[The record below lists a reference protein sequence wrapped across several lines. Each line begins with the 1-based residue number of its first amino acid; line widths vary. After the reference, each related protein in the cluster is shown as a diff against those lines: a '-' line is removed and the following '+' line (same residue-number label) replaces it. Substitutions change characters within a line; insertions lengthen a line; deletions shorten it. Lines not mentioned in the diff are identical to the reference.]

1 MNLYIQ
7 VSNARTR
14 NRNST
19 SYIRGTCHRGSTEER
34 RRREGP
40 HSVSRLMGEQE
51 RGAGTT
57 KIPHPSERNWL
68 GAQHSENES
77 QARRREE
84 DGTSTE
90 GVERVGEDGR
100 IQIRYP
106 GFGERKSGT

>member
-1 MNLYIQ
+1 
-7 VSNARTR
+7 
-14 NRNST
+14 
-19 SYIRGTCHRGSTEER
+19 
-34 RRREGP
+34 
-40 HSVSRLMGEQE
+40 MGEQE
-51 RGAGTT
+51 SGAGTT
-57 KIPHPSERNWL
+57 KIPHPSEINWL